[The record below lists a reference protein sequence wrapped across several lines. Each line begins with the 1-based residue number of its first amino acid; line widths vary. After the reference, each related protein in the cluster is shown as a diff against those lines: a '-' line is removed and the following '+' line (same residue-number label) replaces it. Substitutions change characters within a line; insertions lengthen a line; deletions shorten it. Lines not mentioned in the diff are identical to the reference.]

1 MHTGLN
7 VSTLSHPRLA
17 QFSRGSKPDF
27 RSCGF
32 TASYLFE
39 MFSTTMEK
47 CCYMLIFANECAVLI
62 ESFEKRF
69 KCKWDS
75 GKDECTVAVKTIQNH
90 IKRHLQFCKKARPHV
105 ATPPIGYNLY
115 YNSSCAKPVCLAEIN
130 VKLKNVLITF

>member
-62 ESFEKRF
+62 EVFKIVFE
-69 KCKWDS
+69 
-75 GKDECTVAVKTIQNH
+75 
-90 IKRHLQFCKKARPHV
+90 
-105 ATPPIGYNLY
+105 ATPFFVILCRWRKYT
-115 YNSSCAKPVCLAEIN
+115 SFSAFVRQRAEPHYP
-130 VKLKNVLITF
+130 TF